1 MKRKEVLTST
11 QRAGAWFQFMTH
23 VGNVTSRSHYLTA
36 LSKTKDAIV

>member
-11 QRAGAWFQFMTH
+11 QRAGTWFQFMTPM
-23 VGNVTSRSHYLTA
+23 GNVMSRSHYLMA